1 MPLEKRETKMNG
13 RDDGATCVKA
23 LTDVCQDVSAFIGLM
38 TADNASKDE
47 RIYSLNAEIRNLQDL
62 CCDLKTKLKEI
73 SQHVKTLAGLL
84 QFTTDQNHSTV
95 DLLTRLIAS
104 LSPKNV
110 ENAKKRKMCSSY
122 SPLKLSLKDKSEI
135 IEGTVSKFNYLK
147 LEKEKKISSPN
158 KFKNVWRLQVKVDG
172 KPSDLLK
179 KSKQTTLNLQPKKDI
194 VSLDITT
201 INSPSPEAV
210 VSNSNVF
217 NPEASS
223 CKKNDN
229 VENAV
234 VLNTQSDD
242 SGNISLSH
250 FNKIIKPSKHV
261 LQMINASAFHDQ
273 PKKHDESCDETR
285 DEDETVWSPIMI
297 PMNVIKNE
305 INAEKRDKNLN
316 RKVMSNL
323 ITIPGLN
330 DVQNDLP
337 NYNFKE
343 DPVRKRNERK
353 LLNGWDCEDC
363 RKFYEANNDN
373 PVEAKKAMNQFSR
386 HRSVKHQH
394 HAPTPPGFW
403 DPT

>member
-1 MPLEKRETKMNG
+1 MNG
-13 RDDGATCVKA
+13 RDDGATRVKA
-23 LTDVCQDVSAFIGLM
+23 LTDVCQDVSAFIRSM

-47 RIYSLNAEIRNLQDL
+47 RICSLNAEIRDLQDL
-62 CCDLKTKLKEI
+62 CSDLKTQLKKI
-73 SQHVKTLAGLL
+73 SQHVKTLADLL
-84 QFTTDQNHSTV
+84 QFTTDQNHSAIDV
-95 DLLTRLIAS
+95 LTRLIAS

-110 ENAKKRKMCSSY
+110 ENFKKRKLFSSY

-135 IEGTVSKFNYLK
+135 IEEPVSKFNYSK
-147 LEKEKKISSPN
+147 LEKEKKIISPN

-179 KSKQTTLNLQPKKDI
+179 KSKQTTLNLQPKNDK

-201 INSPSPEAV
+201 INSPSPETV
-210 VSNSNVF
+210 VSNSYTF

-223 CKKNDN
+223 AKKNGN
-229 VENAV
+229 VENAS

-242 SGNISLSH
+242 SGNISISH

-261 LQMINASAFHDQ
+261 LQIINSSVIHDQ
-273 PKKHDESCDETR
+273 PEKHDESCDETI
-285 DEDETVWSPIMI
+285 DEDETVWSPINI
-297 PMNVIKNE
+297 PMNVIQNE
-305 INAEKRDKNLN
+305 IDTEKQDKNSN
-316 RKVMSNL
+316 RKVLSNMV
-323 ITIPGLN
+323 IIPGLN

-337 NYNFKE
+337 SYNFKE

-353 LLNGWDCEDC
+353 LLNGWDCKDC

-394 HAPTPPGFW
+394 HAQTPPGFW